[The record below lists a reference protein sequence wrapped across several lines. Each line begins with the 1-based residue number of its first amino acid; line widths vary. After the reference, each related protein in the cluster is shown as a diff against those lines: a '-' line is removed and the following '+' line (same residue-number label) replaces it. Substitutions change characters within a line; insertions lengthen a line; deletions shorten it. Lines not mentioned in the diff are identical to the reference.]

1 MSTTNTQS
9 LKIKGLN
16 TSKDILNSNLRAN
29 LLGQHLIKFGYS
41 ILPLKADK
49 TPNIT
54 TWTQHQT
61 EAPSQAQVLDYTNSV
76 GFANLGLI
84 TGYNDLEVIDID
96 LKIFNKQ
103 SERDEFWSNY
113 LQELEDNIEGFNN
126 KFTIAKTVNN
136 GYHILY
142 RCKTIQGNQKLAK
155 LKDYKEA
162 IIETRGR
169 FGYVVLYAG
178 NNYENI
184 KEISEQDRE
193 ILFAIS
199 KSFNYSEPIENVAI
213 KQIKNY
219 SNIGLKPWEDYNLKT
234 SIFDVIDNDF
244 TIVKE
249 STKVITIKRIGAES
263 KSSGYIYKD
272 SGCLYLFSTGTQY
285 PSEKLITPFEAY
297 TIKNHNGNF
306 KEAGAEIYK
315 LGFGDRIE
323 ISSNVV
329 NTTNDIIIENN
340 FPIDVFPPIFK
351 DLAIDLNESLNYPI
365 GYTATAILTAM
376 ATTIGTSAKVR
387 VKGSWYEYPS
397 LFTCLIGNAGANKTH
412 PINTIFEPLK
422 NIDKINHDNYSLLFK
437 ECDAFQ
443 KLNKKDKAGKD
454 EPKTPILTKHILTN
468 FTPEVLYKRLSENLR
483 GCTVLSDEL
492 ATFLENMNN
501 YSKGDQIGVYL
512 SFWSNQSTT
521 IDRIGNPIPL
531 FINKPYLSLI
541 GGLQP
546 RMLAGAFPI
555 QKLNNGFFQRFLFA
569 YPDEAKKECIN
580 DNESNPRLLQS
591 YYKFITD
598 YIANTPISETDGQ
611 IDSKVYSW
619 TNNAKEYFYNWQKL
633 NTDLVNEYADNIKGE
648 IISKYDNHFIRLAL
662 LLQIMRNPNNN
673 TIELE
678 AVSGANELCNYFMQS
693 AFKVLEKI
701 QNPNDY
707 LKTMANNKQSFYKS
721 LNIDFTTA
729 EALIQG
735 DIYEISNRSVKEFLN
750 DNLLF
755 KKQKHGA
762 YRKIII

>member
-1 MSTTNTQS
+1 MNTQS
-9 LKIKGLN
+9 FDLKGLN
-16 TSKDILNSNLRAN
+16 TSKNTTNNNTEAN
-29 LLGQHLIKFGYS
+29 LLGQYLINTNYS

-49 TPNIT
+49 TPNCGS
-54 TWTQHQT
+54 WTQHQT
-61 EAPSQAQVLDYTNSV
+61 EPPTQVKVLDYSNSE
-76 GFANLGLI
+76 GFKYFGLI

-96 LKIFNKQ
+96 LKVIVEQNK
-103 SERDEFWSNY
+103 RDEFWSNY
-113 LQELEDNIEGFNN
+113 LQELQDNIEDFDN
-126 KFTIAKTVNN
+126 KFTIAKTINN

-155 LKDYKEA
+155 LENLKEA

-178 NNYENI
+178 NDYENI

-199 KSFNYSEPIENVAI
+199 KTFNFSKPIENPAI
-213 KQIKNY
+213 KELKNF
-219 SNIGLKPWEDYNLKT
+219 SSAGLKPWEDYNQKT
-234 SIFDVIDNDF
+234 SIFDVLASEF

-249 STKVITIKRIGAES
+249 SSKTTTIKRIGAES
-263 KSSGYIYKD
+263 KSSGYVYKD

-285 PSEKLITPFEAY
+285 PNEKLITPFEVY

-306 KEAGAEIYK
+306 KEAGAEVYK

-323 ISSNVV
+323 S
-329 NTTNDIIIENN
+329 TTKIVDTANDAILENIFPIEVFPKLFKDLVIDLKESLN
-340 FPIDVFPPIFK
+340 FPID
-351 DLAIDLNESLNYPI
+351 
-365 GYTATAILTAM
+365 YTATAVLTAM
-376 ATTIGTSAKVR
+376 ATMMGTSAKVR

-412 PINTIFEPLK
+412 PINKIFEAIRS
-422 NIDKINHDNYSLLFK
+422 IDKLNHDNYSLLYKDFERYEKLTKK
-437 ECDAFQ
+437 E
-443 KLNKKDKAGKD
+443 KAGI
-454 EPKTPILTKHILTN
+454 EAPFFPTLTKMVLTN

-492 ATFLENMNN
+492 TTFFENMNN

-512 SFWSNQSTT
+512 SIWSNQPKT

-531 FINKPYLSLI
+531 FINKPYLSII

-546 RMLAGAFPI
+546 RMLASSFPI

-569 YPDEAKKECIN
+569 YPDDVKKECIN
-580 DNESNPRLLQS
+580 DNESDPGLLQS
-591 YYKFITD
+591 YHKFIAD
-598 YIANTPISETDGQ
+598 YIRNTPISETDGQ
-611 IDSKVYSW
+611 IDSKVYNW
-619 TNNAKEYFYNWQKL
+619 TSESKEYFYSWQSL
-633 NTDLVNEYADNIKGE
+633 NTDLVNENANNIKGE

-678 AVSGANELCNYFMQS
+678 AVEGADKLCKYFMQS

-701 QNPNDY
+701 QNPKDY
-707 LKTMANNKQSFYKS
+707 FKTMASNKQSFYSS
-721 LNIDFTTA
+721 LNTEFTTA

-735 DIYEISNRSVKEFLN
+735 EIYEISIRSVKEFLT
-750 DNLLF
+750 DSLLF
-755 KKQKHGA
+755 KKQKHGS
-762 YRKIII
+762 YRKII

>member
-1 MSTTNTQS
+1 MATIN
-9 LKIKGLN
+9 N
-16 TSKDILNSNLRAN
+16 SKNAN
-29 LLGQHLIKFGYS
+29 LVGQHLISLGFS
-41 ILPLKADK
+41 VLPLKANK
-49 TPNIT
+49 TPNLE
-54 TWTQHQT
+54 TWTPNQT
-61 EAPSQAQVLDYTNSV
+61 TSPTQVQVLDYTTSA

-96 LKIFNKQ
+96 LKIFVEQ
-103 SERDEFWSNY
+103 SERDTFWSNY
-113 LQELEDNIEGFNN
+113 LQELEDNIEGFKE
-126 KFTIAKTVNN
+126 KFTIAKTKNN

-142 RCKTIQGNQKLAK
+142 KCKTIQGNQKLAK
-155 LKDYKEA
+155 LKSYKEA

-184 KEISEQDRE
+184 KEVGEVDRE
-193 ILFAIS
+193 ILIAIS
-199 KSFNYSEPIENVAI
+199 RSFNYSDPIENPAI
-213 KQIKNY
+213 KELKNY
-219 SNIGLKPWEDYNLKT
+219 SSAGLKPWEDYNQKT
-234 SIFDVIDNDF
+234 SIIDIIGSEF

-249 STKVITIKRIGAES
+249 SSKAITIKRLGAES
-263 KSSGYIYKD
+263 KSSGYVYTD

-285 PSEKLITPFEAY
+285 PSEKLITPFEAF

-315 LGFGDRIE
+315 LGFGDRFE
-323 ISSNVV
+323 SVSNIV
-329 NTTNDIIIENN
+329 NTVNDEIIENRFPIEVFPSLFRDLVIDLKESLN
-340 FPIDVFPPIFK
+340 FPID
-351 DLAIDLNESLNYPI
+351 
-365 GYTATAILTAM
+365 YTATAILTAI
-376 ATTIGTSAKVR
+376 ATMIGTSAKVR
-387 VKGSWYEYPS
+387 VKGTWYEYPS

-412 PINTIFEPLK
+412 PINTIFEPIK
-422 NIDKINHDNYSLLFK
+422 SIDKFNHDNYSLLYK
-437 ECDAFQ
+437 EFENFE
-443 KLNKKDKAGKD
+443 KLNKKDKVGQDA
-454 EPKTPILTKHILTN
+454 PNFPILTKMVLTN

-492 ATFLENMNN
+492 ATFFEGMNN
-501 YSKGDQIGVYL
+501 YSKGDTIGNYL
-512 SFWSNQSTT
+512 SIWSNQHTT

-546 RMLAGAFPI
+546 RMLSSSFPI

-569 YPDEAKKECIN
+569 YPDGVKKECIN

-591 YYKFITD
+591 YHKFIAD
-598 YIANTPISETDGQ
+598 YIRNTPISETDGQ
-611 IDSKVYSW
+611 IDSKVYTW
-619 TNNAKEYFYNWQKL
+619 TSESKEYFYNWQRS
-633 NTDLVNEYADNIKGE
+633 NTDLVNENENNIKGE
-648 IISKYDNHFIRLAL
+648 IISKYDNHFVRLAL

-678 AVSGANELCNYFMQS
+678 AVAGADELCKYFMQS

-707 LKTMANNKQSFYKS
+707 FKTMASNKQSFYNS
-721 LNIDFTTA
+721 LNTEFTTA

-735 DIYEISNRSVKEFLN
+735 EIWEISTRSVKDFLN

-755 KKQKHGA
+755 KKQKHGS
-762 YRKIII
+762 YRKIVK